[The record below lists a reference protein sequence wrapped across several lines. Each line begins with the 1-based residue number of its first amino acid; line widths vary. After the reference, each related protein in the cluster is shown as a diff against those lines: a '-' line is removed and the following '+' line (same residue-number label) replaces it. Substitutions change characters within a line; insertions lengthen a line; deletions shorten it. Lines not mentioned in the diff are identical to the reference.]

1 MTKIFLYVSA
11 LFLLG
16 SGVLG
21 FVNKGTIAKKQETLT
36 ETRTNL
42 GKATADADSAKKS
55 QKKAEAEAKDAQ
67 IKNTDLQGQLTA
79 ATTKVSELNTQVETS
94 TKDVADKEAQITQ
107 LKDTIAKINDPS
119 KAKSMDP
126 GAPDLQAKVAEME
139 IQLNELKTVRE
150 GLETQLKSAQTNTD
164 GLRRKIAMRESGE
177 SMNGLRGS
185 ILAVNHDWNFVVL
198 NLGGNRGV
206 NSNATMIVQRGG
218 STVGKVR
225 ITSVEPTQSIA
236 DIIPNS
242 VPAGVIVQ
250 AGDTVVFPGI

>member
-1 MTKIFLYVSA
+1 MPKLPLILSA
-11 LFLLG
+11 GLLLL
-16 SGVLG
+16 SGIIG
-21 FVNKGTIAKKQETLT
+21 FVNNGKTAAKLNDLKQARVSFNT
-36 ETRTNL
+36 
-42 GKATADADSAKKS
+42 ATADANTARTK

-67 IKNTDLQGQLTA
+67 TKSTELQSSLTA
-79 ATTKVSELNTQVETS
+79 ATSKVNELNGQIETS
-94 TKDVADKEAQITQ
+94 TKDIEAKTAQITQ
-107 LKDTIAKINDPS
+107 LETTLKGLTTGGPIKTTGEQPELA
-119 KAKSMDP
+119 
-126 GAPDLQAKVAEME
+126 QKVQEME
-139 IQLNELKTVRE
+139 IQLTELKTVRE
-150 GLETQLKSAQTNTD
+150 SLENQVKSAQSNTD
-164 GLRRKIAMRESGE
+164 RLAREIAVRKSGE
-177 SMNGLRGS
+177 SMNGLQGS

-206 NSNATMIVQRGG
+206 NSNATMIVRRGG